1 VTQRYTT
8 LMSRHEKR
16 YVYDRMVNNGRKD
29 YYGGIAEE
37 GSLDGAAGG
46 KRAWMRLGVGHRRCF
61 YTLALFRGPLKCTLT
76 EWVVLSFVK
85 LFL

>member
-1 VTQRYTT
+1 MTKRYTT

-37 GSLDGAAGG
+37 GSLDGAAGAKEHG
-46 KRAWMRLGVGHRRCF
+46 CACALATGAVSLLLPFLGV
-61 YTLALFRGPLKCTLT
+61 P
-76 EWVVLSFVK
+76 
-85 LFL
+85 